1 MAGIA
6 RMRRSRGGLSGL
18 LLTALGLWG
27 ALIPF
32 VGPYFHYA
40 YTPDRAWAFSSGRL
54 WLSVVPGAA
63 VALGGLL
70 VLVTSVRPVAVA
82 GALVAAAGGAWFAVG
97 AAVIGLAGRAASI
110 TPGAPAGTGVR
121 LRLLEQLGFYTGLGV
136 VVAFLAAVALGR
148 CTVVGVRDAVVAA
161 GGDDER
167 SEEEAGAGAQAGYL
181 SEPDERVER
190 IDTSGLT

>member
-32 VGPYFHYA
+32 IGPYFHYA

-54 WLSVVPGAA
+54 WLSIVPGAA

-70 VLVTSVRPVAVA
+70 VLITSVRPVAVA

-110 TPGAPAGTGVR
+110 TPGAPAGASLR
-121 LRLLEQLGFYTGLGV
+121 LRLLEQLGFFTGLGV
-136 VVAFLAAVALGR
+136 VIAFLAAAALGR
-148 CTVVGVRDAVVAA
+148 CTVVGVRDAAVAA
-161 GGDDER
+161 DDEDDLTER
-167 SEEEAGAGAQAGYL
+167 AAAGTPAGYL
-181 SEPDERVER
+181 SDLAERGER
-190 IDTSGLT
+190 IDTGELA